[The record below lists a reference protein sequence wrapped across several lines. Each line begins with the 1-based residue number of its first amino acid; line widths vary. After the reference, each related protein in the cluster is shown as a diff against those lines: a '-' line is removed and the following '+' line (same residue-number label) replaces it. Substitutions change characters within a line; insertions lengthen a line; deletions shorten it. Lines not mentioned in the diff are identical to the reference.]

1 MDRKATESDTT
12 PEFYMSPCGEMYAT
26 TRKGDANI
34 IVKHKYGS
42 RTNTFYQ
49 NKRDH
54 KVYCYFTD
62 ENGARHPCYRAAF
75 PELGTEWLRLPNE
88 PDWS

>member
-1 MDRKATESDTT
+1 
-12 PEFYMSPCGEMYAT
+12 MSPCGEMYAT